1 MLTMNT
7 TSQLE
12 RECHTYTEYLIG
24 QSPSP
29 YVVNRYLDFHQK
41 SDAMSGSGS
50 DPFDH
55 FLVSVSARRPFWA
68 GMADSYA
75 SVFRKDSVVR
85 KKLVATL
92 ALLECA
98 APSFEALDEVEG
110 LSFAATILQLSWRA
124 LRYALLLGA
133 SFVVFTPV
141 RIAVSLSWK
150 PRALPVLER

>member
-1 MLTMNT
+1 MNN

-12 RECHTYTEYLIG
+12 RECHTYTQYLIG

-41 SDAMSGSGS
+41 SDAVRASG
-50 DPFDH
+50 FDAFDR
-55 FLVSVSARRPFWA
+55 FLVSLSARRPFWA

-85 KKLVATL
+85 KKLVVTL

-98 APSFEALDEVEG
+98 ASSFEALDDVQG
-110 LSFAATILQLSWRA
+110 LSLAATIFQLSWRA
-124 LRYALLLGA
+124 LRYSLLLGA
-133 SFVVFTPV
+133 SVLVFTPV
-141 RIAVSLSWK
+141 RIVTSLSLK

>member
-1 MLTMNT
+1 MNT

-12 RECHTYTEYLIG
+12 RECHTYTQYLIG
-24 QSPSP
+24 QTPSP

-41 SDAMSGSGS
+41 SDAMSGLGL
-50 DPFDH
+50 DAFDY
-55 FLVSVSARRPFWA
+55 FLVRVSARRPFWA

-75 SVFRKDSVVR
+75 SVFRKNCVVR
-85 KKLVATL
+85 KKLVVTL

-110 LSFAATILQLSWRA
+110 LSLSATVLQLSWRA
-124 LRYALLLGA
+124 FRYSFLLCA
-133 SFVVFTPV
+133 SVVVFTPV
-141 RIAVSLSWK
+141 RIAKSWAWK